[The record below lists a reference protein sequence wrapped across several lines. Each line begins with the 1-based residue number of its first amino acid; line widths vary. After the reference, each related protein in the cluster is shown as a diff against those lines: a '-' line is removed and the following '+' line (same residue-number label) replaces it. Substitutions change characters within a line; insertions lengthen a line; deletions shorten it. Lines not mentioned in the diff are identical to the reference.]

1 MNVLIIY
8 AHPEPKSLN
17 GHLKNTTV
25 NYLKSI
31 RYSVTVS
38 DLYKM
43 KSVSFRW
50 VMLDHC
56 AL

>member
-1 MNVLIIY
+1 MNALIIY

-31 RYSVTVS
+31 GYNVTVS
-38 DLYKM
+38 DLHKIIEL
-43 KSVSFRW
+43 FI
-50 VMLDHC
+50 
-56 AL
+56 